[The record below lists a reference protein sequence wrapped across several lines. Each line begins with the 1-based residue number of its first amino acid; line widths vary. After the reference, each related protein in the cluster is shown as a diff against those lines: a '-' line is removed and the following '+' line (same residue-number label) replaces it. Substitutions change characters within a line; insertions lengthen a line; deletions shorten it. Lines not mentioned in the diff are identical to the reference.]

1 MLKERYPSHSPGRL
15 RTNRIMGLSFQR
27 RLFLFAVLWSLSVLT
42 PAQIVVKEPLS
53 ERITGYKLEVSLD
66 TVAKTVS
73 GDMEAY
79 WVNISSDTVPEVRMH
94 LYMNAFR
101 SNRST
106 FFREG
111 GGSPGTKEIDPGWT
125 DIRSL
130 FDREGN
136 DLLPYMDYI
145 SPDDGNSEDKTV
157 IRINLPDRVLPGD
170 TVYLRISFE
179 TKLPSQIIRTGF
191 NDDFFFVAQWFP
203 KFGVYE
209 PAGMRYSTEGGWNCH
224 QYHAHSE
231 FYSNHSVYDVTIT
244 LPSSY
249 VVGTG
254 GLLLSE
260 EKRGVLKT
268 MRFRAEDIVDFAW
281 TAWPGYKVFTDKWK
295 HVDITLL
302 IPEARTE
309 QVDRQLTAVRN
320 ALEYFERNVGPYPWP
335 HLTFIDP
342 PSKGGGAGG
351 MEYTTLFTSGSSDKM
366 PEFLYSP
373 EMVTVHEFGHAY
385 FMGIIATNEFE
396 EPWMDEGIN
405 SYWEQRIM
413 DSYYGSGYGMVNHR
427 LLKVSDRSLARRN
440 YLVSP
445 LRQVASN
452 YEFSWN
458 YPQDSYNMLSYQKA
472 SVWLHTLTGIIGE
485 ETINDVFRE
494 YYRKWAF
501 RHPCTRDFIN
511 VVNEVVAKQHGET
524 FGKDMN
530 WFFDQ
535 TLFGTG
541 LCDYKVFMIRNHKYR
556 KPTGRTDTIDID
568 LPEGADPDSLFI
580 STVQLQ
586 RLGEVML
593 PVDVLIGF
601 TDGTEIREKWDGRA
615 RFRDFTY
622 KGKREVEWVRIDP
635 EFRIIMDVNYIN
647 NSITEKPDLTP
658 VRRIANK
665 ILAFV
670 QFYLSIFL
678 L

>member
-1 MLKERYPSHSPGRL
+1 MERFRL
-15 RTNRIMGLSFQR
+15 LSQEIPRTNRIMGFQFQR
-27 RLFLFAVLWSLSVLT
+27 KLFCFAVLWSFTVLT
-42 PAQIVVKEPLS
+42 QAQIVVKEPLS
-53 ERITGYKLEVSLD
+53 ERITGYEINVSLD

-73 GDMEAY
+73 GDMETY
-79 WVNISSDTVPEVRMH
+79 WVNKSADTVPDVRMH

-101 SNRST
+101 SNRTT
-106 FFREG
+106 FYLES
-111 GGSPGTKEIDPGWT
+111 GGSPGRKEIDPGWT
-125 DIRSL
+125 EIRSME
-130 FDREGN
+130 DREGN
-136 DLLPYMDYI
+136 DLLPFMEFI
-145 SPDDGNSEDKTV
+145 SPDDGNREDKTV
-157 IRINLPDRVLPGD
+157 IRIKLPDQALPGD
-170 TVYLRISFE
+170 TVHLKISFE

-191 NDDFFFVAQWFP
+191 NDDFYFVAQWFP

-209 PAGMRYSTEGGWNCH
+209 PAGMRYSTDGGWNCH
-224 QYHAHSE
+224 QFHARSE

-249 VVGTG
+249 VIGTG

-260 EKRGVLKT
+260 EKKGALKT
-268 MRFRAEDIVDFAW
+268 MKFRAEDIVDFAW
-281 TAWPGYKVFTDKWK
+281 TTWPGYKVFTDRWK

-302 IPEARTE
+302 IPGARTE
-309 QVDRQLTAVRN
+309 QAERQLTAVRN

-366 PEFLYSP
+366 PEFVYIP

-413 DSYYGSGYGMVNHR
+413 DHYYGSGYGRLNHR
-427 LLKVSDRSLARRN
+427 LLKASDKSLARMS
-440 YLVSP
+440 YVTSP

-452 YEFSWN
+452 YEYSWK
-458 YPQDSYNMLSYQKA
+458 YPQESYFMLSYQKA
-472 SVWLHTLTGIIGE
+472 SVWLHTLSGIIGE
-485 ETINDVFRE
+485 ETMNEVFRE

-501 RHPCTRDFIN
+501 RHPSTNDFIN
-511 VVNEVVAKQHGET
+511 VVNEVVKKQHGEK
-524 FGKDMN
+524 FGKDMK

-541 LCDYKVFMIRNHKYR
+541 LCDYKVYMIKNQKFR
-556 KPTGRTDTIDID
+556 KPEGKADSTDME

-593 PVDVLIGF
+593 PVDVLVGF
-601 TDGTEIREKWDGRA
+601 NDGSEILEKWDGRS
-615 RFRDFTY
+615 RFRDFVY

-635 EFRIIMDVNYIN
+635 EFRIIMDVNYLN
-647 NSITEKPDLTP
+647 NSMTEKPDLTP
-658 VRRIANK
+658 VRRFSNK

-670 QFYLSIFL
+670 QFFLSIFL